1 MTAHLSRGNRARS
14 GNSLCGIIGCGT
26 GIMRDEIRD
35 SGMKRILFVDDDL
48 RFLEALRVGL
58 LPRADEW
65 SMTFV
70 ESGARA
76 VQELEQTPRDVLVAD
91 VRMPGMDGAQ
101 LLRTVRERW
110 PDTVRIVLSGGA
122 DLGDV
127 VRLLPVAHQYLSKPC
142 QAKRLEEV
150 IERSLALKEIL
161 SKSVLRAL
169 LGSTE
174 RLPAQP
180 RVFSRL
186 QVAMANEKISS
197 REVSRIIRA
206 DAMVTAK
213 VLQIVNSAF
222 FRPARRVTSIEQ
234 AVTYLGFP
242 AVRNLAMCAEVFAHR
257 PSSGSAVPLDLERL
271 QQHANRVAAV
281 VHTLTA
287 DTFWNDDAV
296 LAALLHD
303 IGYWVLVQERPR
315 ELEQALEVAIA
326 DRIPM
331 HEAEARVLGAS
342 HAEVGAYLLGLWGLP
357 YPIVEAVAR
366 HHTPEAVRVEK
377 FDVLAALAVAMALSG
392 TDDSDVFRGMTPPR
406 SGGVGESYLG
416 RLGAPFTWSQA
427 EERAVACLRRI
438 DREGR

>member
-1 MTAHLSRGNRARS
+1 
-14 GNSLCGIIGCGT
+14 
-26 GIMRDEIRD
+26 
-35 SGMKRILFVDDDL
+35 MKRILFVDDDL

-58 LPRADEW
+58 QPRAADW
-65 SMTFV
+65 IMSFV

-76 VQELEQTPRDVLVAD
+76 IEELEQWPQDVLVAD
-91 VRMPGMDGAQ
+91 VRMPEMDGAQ

-110 PDTVRIVLSGGA
+110 PDTIRIVLSGAA
-122 DLGDV
+122 DLADV
-127 VRLLPVAHQYLSKPC
+127 IRLLPIAHQYLNKPVL
-142 QAKRLEEV
+142 AKRLEEV
-150 IERSLALKEIL
+150 IERSLDVKAIL
-161 SKSVLRAL
+161 SKQSLRAL
-169 LGSTE
+169 MGSTD

-186 QVAMANEKISS
+186 RVAMANEKISA

-222 FRPARRVTSIEQ
+222 FGPPRRVTSIEQ

-257 PSSGSAVPLDLERL
+257 PRNSFAAPLSLERL
-271 QQHANRVAAV
+271 QQHTNRVAAV
-281 VHTLTA
+281 IHALTSGA
-287 DTFWNDDAV
+287 ASNDDAV

-303 IGYWVLVQERPR
+303 IGYWVLVQECP
-315 ELEQALEVAIA
+315 EDLEKALDIAIA

-366 HHTPEAVRVEK
+366 HHTPEGVHTAK

-392 TDDSDVFRGMTPPR
+392 TDDSDVFLRTPPR
-406 SGGVGESYLG
+406 SSGVEESYLAA
-416 RLGAPFTWSQA
+416 LDAPFTWGQA
-427 EERAVACLRRI
+427 ERRAVECLGQI
-438 DREGR
+438 EREGAG

>member
-1 MTAHLSRGNRARS
+1 MRNQ
-14 GNSLCGIIGCGT
+14 IT
-26 GIMRDEIRD
+26 GF
-35 SGMKRILFVDDDL
+35 GMKRILFVDDDL

-65 SMTFV
+65 TMTFV

-76 VQELEQTPRDVLVAD
+76 IEELERSPRDVIVAD

-101 LLRTVRERW
+101 LLRAVRERW
-110 PDTVRIVLSGGA
+110 PDTVRIVLSGAA
-122 DLGDV
+122 DLADV
-127 VRLLPVAHQYLSKPC
+127 VRLLPVAHQYLNKPC
-142 QAKRLEEV
+142 QARQLEEV
-150 IERSLALKEIL
+150 IERSLDVQAIL

-169 LGSTE
+169 LGSTD
-174 RLPAQP
+174 RVPAQP

-186 QVAMANEKISS
+186 QVAMANEKISA

-242 AVRNLAMCAEVFAHR
+242 AVRNLALCAEVFAHR
-257 PSSGSAVPLDLERL
+257 PRDGSAVPLNLERL
-271 QQHANRVAAV
+271 QQHATQVAAV
-281 VHTLTA
+281 VHALTTE
-287 DTFWNDDAV
+287 TFWNDDAV

-315 ELEQALEVAIA
+315 DLEKALEVAIA

-331 HEAEARVLGAS
+331 HEAETRVLGAS

-366 HHTPEAVRVEK
+366 HHTPADVRIAK
-377 FDVLAALAVAMALSG
+377 FDVLASLALAMALSG
-392 TDDSDVFRGMTPPR
+392 TDDSDVFLKTPPR
-406 SGGVGESYLG
+406 SAGVQESYLAN
-416 RLGAPFTWSQA
+416 LSAPYTWSEA
-427 EERAVACLRRI
+427 EERAVECLRRI
-438 DREGR
+438 EHENR

>member
-1 MTAHLSRGNRARS
+1 
-14 GNSLCGIIGCGT
+14 
-26 GIMRDEIRD
+26 
-35 SGMKRILFVDDDL
+35 MKRVLFVDDDL
-48 RFLEALRVGL
+48 RILEALRVGL
-58 LPRADEW
+58 LPRAVEW
-65 SMTFV
+65 TMTFV

-76 VQELEQTPRDVLVAD
+76 IQELEQSPQDVLVAD
-91 VRMPGMDGAQ
+91 VRMPEMDGAQ
-101 LLRTVRERW
+101 LLRAVRERW
-110 PDTVRIVLSGGA
+110 PDTVRIVLSGAA

-142 QAKRLEEV
+142 SAKRLEEV
-150 IERSLALKEIL
+150 IERSLGVKEIL
-161 SKSVLRAL
+161 SKQGLRAL
-169 LGSTE
+169 MGGTD

-186 QVAMANEKISS
+186 QVAMANEKISA

-222 FRPARRVTSIEQ
+222 FGPARRVTSIEQ

-242 AVRNLAMCAEVFAHR
+242 AVRNLAMCAEVFAYR
-257 PSSGSAVPLDLERL
+257 PGNGSAAPLNLERL

-281 VHTLTA
+281 VHALTA
-287 DTFWNDDAV
+287 ETAWNDDAM

-303 IGYWVLVQERPR
+303 IGYWVLVQERPQD
-315 ELEQALEVAIA
+315 LEKALEMAIA

-331 HEAEARVLGAS
+331 HEAETRVLGAS

-366 HHTPEAVRVEK
+366 HHTPEGVPNGK

-392 TDDSDVFRGMTPPR
+392 TDDSDVFLRTTPR
-406 SGGVGESYLG
+406 SSPVGESYFEGLD
-416 RLGAPFTWSQA
+416 APFTWGQA
-427 EERAVACLRRI
+427 EERAVVCLRSI
-438 DREGR
+438 ERESQ

>member
-1 MTAHLSRGNRARS
+1 MT
-14 GNSLCGIIGCGT
+14 
-26 GIMRDEIRD
+26 
-35 SGMKRILFVDDDL
+35 RILFVDDDL

-58 LPRADEW
+58 LPRADAW

-76 VQELEQTPRDVLVAD
+76 LEQLERSPQDVLVAD

-110 PDTVRIVLSGGA
+110 PDTVRIVLSGAA

-142 QAKRLEEV
+142 LAWRIGEV
-150 IERSLALKEIL
+150 IERSLELKAIL

-169 LGSTE
+169 LGGTD

-186 QVAMANEKISS
+186 QVAMTNEKISA

-257 PSSGSAVPLDLERL
+257 PADGSAVPLNLERL
-271 QQHANRVAAV
+271 QQHSNRVAAV

-287 DTFWNDDAV
+287 EASWNDDAV
-296 LAALLHD
+296 LSALVHD

-315 ELEQALEVAIA
+315 DLEKALEVAIA

-331 HEAEARVLGAS
+331 YEAETRVLGAS

-366 HHTPEAVRVEK
+366 HHTPEGVRIGK
-377 FDVLAALAVAMALSG
+377 FDVLPALVVAMALSG
-392 TDDSDVFRGMTPPR
+392 TDDSDVFLKTTPRG
-406 SGGVGESYLG
+406 SGVGESYLG
-416 RLGAPFTWSQA
+416 SFDAPFNWSQA
-427 EERAVACLRRI
+427 EERAVECLRRI
-438 DREGR
+438 DRESR

>member
-1 MTAHLSRGNRARS
+1 MT
-14 GNSLCGIIGCGT
+14 
-26 GIMRDEIRD
+26 
-35 SGMKRILFVDDDL
+35 RILFVDDDL

-58 LPRADEW
+58 LPRADTW

-76 VQELEQTPRDVLVAD
+76 LEQLERSPQDVLVAD

-110 PDTVRIVLSGGA
+110 PDTVRIVLSGAA

-142 QAKRLEEV
+142 LAWRIQEV
-150 IERSLALKEIL
+150 IERSLELKAIL

-169 LGSTE
+169 LGATD

-186 QVAMANEKISS
+186 QVAMANEKISA

-257 PSSGSAVPLDLERL
+257 PGDGSAVPLNLERL
-271 QQHANRVAAV
+271 QQHSNRVAAV
-281 VHTLTA
+281 VHALTA
-287 DTFWNDDAV
+287 EASWNDDAV
-296 LAALLHD
+296 LSALVHD

-315 ELEQALEVAIA
+315 DLEKALEVAIA

-331 HEAEARVLGAS
+331 YEAETRVLGAS

-366 HHTPEAVRVEK
+366 HHTPEGVRIGK
-377 FDVLAALAVAMALSG
+377 FDVLPALVVAMALSG
-392 TDDSDVFRGMTPPR
+392 TDDSDVFLKTTPRGN
-406 SGGVGESYLG
+406 GVGESYLG
-416 RLGAPFTWSQA
+416 GLDAPFSWSQA
-427 EERAVACLRRI
+427 EERAVECLRRI
-438 DREGR
+438 DRENR

>member
-1 MTAHLSRGNRARS
+1 
-14 GNSLCGIIGCGT
+14 
-26 GIMRDEIRD
+26 
-35 SGMKRILFVDDDL
+35 MKRILFVDDDL

-58 LPRADEW
+58 QPRATDW
-65 SMTFV
+65 IMSFV

-76 VQELEQTPRDVLVAD
+76 IQQLEQSPQDVLVAD
-91 VRMPGMDGAQ
+91 VRMPEMDGAQ

-110 PDTVRIVLSGGA
+110 PDTIRIVLSGAA
-122 DLGDV
+122 DLADV
-127 VRLLPVAHQYLSKPC
+127 VRLLPIAHQYLNKPC
-142 QAKRLEEV
+142 LAKRLEEV
-150 IERSLALKEIL
+150 IERSLDVKAIL
-161 SKSVLRAL
+161 SQQSLRAL
-169 LGSTE
+169 MGSTD

-186 QVAMANEKISS
+186 RVAMANERISA

-222 FRPARRVTSIEQ
+222 FGPARRVTSIEQ

-257 PSSGSAVPLDLERL
+257 PRNSFAAPLSLERL
-271 QQHANRVAAV
+271 QQHTNRVAAV
-281 VHTLTA
+281 IHALTSGTA
-287 DTFWNDDAV
+287 SNDDAV

-303 IGYWVLVQERPR
+303 IGYWVLVQECP
-315 ELEQALEVAIA
+315 EDLEKALDIAIA
-326 DRIPM
+326 DRIPI
-331 HEAEARVLGAS
+331 HEAETRVLGAS

-366 HHTPEAVRVEK
+366 HHTPEGVHTAK

-392 TDDSDVFRGMTPPR
+392 TDDSDVFLRTPPR
-406 SGGVGESYLG
+406 SSGVEESYLEA
-416 RLGAPFTWSQA
+416 LDAPFTWGQA
-427 EERAVACLRRI
+427 ERLAVECLGKIEREAER
-438 DREGR
+438 

>member
-1 MTAHLSRGNRARS
+1 MT
-14 GNSLCGIIGCGT
+14 
-26 GIMRDEIRD
+26 
-35 SGMKRILFVDDDL
+35 RILFVDDDL

-58 LPRADEW
+58 LPRADAW

-76 VQELEQTPRDVLVAD
+76 LEELERASQDVLVAD

-110 PDTVRIVLSGGA
+110 PDTVRIVLSGAA

-142 QAKRLEEV
+142 LARRLEEV
-150 IERSLALKEIL
+150 IERSLDLKAIL

-169 LGSTE
+169 LGGTD

-186 QVAMANEKISS
+186 QVAMANEKIST

-222 FRPARRVTSIEQ
+222 FRPAKRVTSIEQ

-257 PSSGSAVPLDLERL
+257 PSSGAVVPLNLERL

-281 VHTLTA
+281 VHALTA
-287 DTFWNDDAV
+287 ETTWNDDAV
-296 LAALLHD
+296 LSALLHD

-315 ELEQALEVAIA
+315 DLEKAFEVAVA

-331 HEAEARVLGAS
+331 YEAETRVLGAS

-366 HHTPEAVRVEK
+366 HHTPEDVRIGK
-377 FDVLAALAVAMALSG
+377 FDVLPALAVAMALSG
-392 TDDSDVFRGMTPPR
+392 TDDSDVFLTTTPR
-406 SGGVGESYLG
+406 SNGVGESYLG
-416 RLGAPFTWSQA
+416 SLDAPFTWSQA
-427 EERAVACLRRI
+427 EERAVECLRRI

>member
-1 MTAHLSRGNRARS
+1 
-14 GNSLCGIIGCGT
+14 
-26 GIMRDEIRD
+26 
-35 SGMKRILFVDDDL
+35 MKRILFVDDEL

-58 LPRADEW
+58 QPRATDW
-65 SMTFV
+65 MMSFV

-76 VQELEQTPRDVLVAD
+76 IQLLEQAPQDVLVAD
-91 VRMPGMDGAQ
+91 VRMPEMDGAQ

-110 PDTVRIVLSGGA
+110 PDTIRIVLSGAA
-122 DLGDV
+122 DLADV
-127 VRLLPVAHQYLSKPC
+127 IRLLPIAHQYLNKPC
-142 QAKRLEEV
+142 LAKRLEEV
-150 IERSLALKEIL
+150 IERSLDVKAIL
-161 SKSVLRAL
+161 SQQSLRAL
-169 LGSTE
+169 MGSTD

-186 QVAMANEKISS
+186 RVAMANEKISA

-222 FRPARRVTSIEQ
+222 FGPARRVTSIEQ

-257 PSSGSAVPLDLERL
+257 PRNSFAAPLSLERL
-271 QQHANRVAAV
+271 QQHTNRVATVIHA
-281 VHTLTA
+281 LTSGTA
-287 DTFWNDDAV
+287 WNDDAV

-303 IGYWVLVQERPR
+303 IGYWVLVQECPE
-315 ELEQALEVAIA
+315 ELEKALDIAIA
-326 DRIPM
+326 ERIPI
-331 HEAEARVLGAS
+331 HEAETRVLGAS

-366 HHTPEAVRVEK
+366 HHTPEGVHTAK

-392 TDDSDVFRGMTPPR
+392 TDDSDVFLRTPPR
-406 SGGVGESYLG
+406 SSGVEESYLEA
-416 RLGAPFTWSQA
+416 LDAPFTWGQA
-427 EERAVACLRRI
+427 ERHAVECLSKIEREAR
-438 DREGR
+438 G

>member
-1 MTAHLSRGNRARS
+1 MT
-14 GNSLCGIIGCGT
+14 
-26 GIMRDEIRD
+26 
-35 SGMKRILFVDDDL
+35 RILFVDDDL

-58 LPRADEW
+58 LPRADTW

-76 VQELEQTPRDVLVAD
+76 LEELERSPQDMLVAD

-101 LLRTVRERW
+101 LLRAVRERW
-110 PDTVRIVLSGGA
+110 PDTVRIVLSGAA

-142 QAKRLEEV
+142 LARRLEEV
-150 IERSLALKEIL
+150 IERSLDLKAML

-169 LGSTE
+169 LGGTD

-186 QVAMANEKISS
+186 QVAMANEKIST

-257 PSSGSAVPLDLERL
+257 PRNASVAPLNLERL
-271 QQHANRVAAV
+271 QQHSNRVAAV

-287 DTFWNDDAV
+287 ETAWNDDAV

-303 IGYWVLVQERPR
+303 IGYWLLVQERPR
-315 ELEQALEVAIA
+315 DLEKAFEVAVA
-326 DRIPM
+326 ERIPM
-331 HEAEARVLGAS
+331 YEAETRVLGAS

-366 HHTPEAVRVEK
+366 HHTPEGVRIGK
-377 FDVLAALAVAMALSG
+377 FDVLPALAVAMALSG
-392 TDDSDVFRGMTPPR
+392 TDDSDVFRQTTPR
-406 SGGVGESYLG
+406 STGVKESYLEG
-416 RLGAPFTWSQA
+416 LDTPFTWSQA
-427 EERAVACLRRI
+427 EERAVECLRRI
-438 DREGR
+438 DRENR

>member
-1 MTAHLSRGNRARS
+1 MT
-14 GNSLCGIIGCGT
+14 
-26 GIMRDEIRD
+26 
-35 SGMKRILFVDDDL
+35 RILFVDDDL

-58 LPRADEW
+58 LPRADTW

-76 VQELEQTPRDVLVAD
+76 LEELERSPQDVLVAD

-110 PDTVRIVLSGGA
+110 PDTVRIVLSGA
-122 DLGDV
+122 AELGDV

-142 QAKRLEEV
+142 LARRLEEV
-150 IERSLALKEIL
+150 IERSLDLRALL
-161 SKSVLRAL
+161 SRSVLRAL
-169 LGSTE
+169 LGGTD

-186 QVAMANEKISS
+186 QVAMANEKIST

-257 PSSGSAVPLDLERL
+257 PGKGSVAPLNLERL
-271 QQHANRVAAV
+271 QEHSNRVAAV
-281 VHTLTA
+281 VHALTSELA
-287 DTFWNDDAV
+287 WNDDAV
-296 LAALLHD
+296 LSALLHD

-315 ELEQALEVAIA
+315 DLEKALEVAISE
-326 DRIPM
+326 RIPM
-331 HEAEARVLGAS
+331 YEAETRVLGAS

-366 HHTPEAVRVEK
+366 HHTPEGVRIGK
-377 FDVLAALAVAMALSG
+377 FDALPALVVAMALSG
-392 TDDSDVFRGMTPPR
+392 TDDSDVFLTTTPR
-406 SGGVGESYLG
+406 SKSVGEAYLD
-416 RLGAPFTWSQA
+416 RLDAPFTWGQA
-427 EERAVACLRRI
+427 EERAVECLRRI
-438 DREGR
+438 DRETR

>member
-1 MTAHLSRGNRARS
+1 MT
-14 GNSLCGIIGCGT
+14 
-26 GIMRDEIRD
+26 
-35 SGMKRILFVDDDL
+35 RILFVDDDL
-48 RFLEALRVGL
+48 RLLEALRVGL
-58 LPRADEW
+58 LPRADTW

-76 VQELEQTPRDVLVAD
+76 LEELERSPQDVLVAD

-110 PDTVRIVLSGGA
+110 PDTVRIVLSGA
-122 DLGDV
+122 AELADV

-142 QAKRLEEV
+142 LARRLEEV
-150 IERSLALKEIL
+150 IERSLDLKAIL

-169 LGSTE
+169 LGGTD

-186 QVAMANEKISS
+186 QVAMANEKIST

-257 PSSGSAVPLDLERL
+257 PANASVAPLNLERL
-271 QQHANRVAAV
+271 QQHSNRVAAV
-281 VHTLTA
+281 VHALTSELA
-287 DTFWNDDAV
+287 WNDDAV
-296 LAALLHD
+296 LSALLHD

-315 ELEQALEVAIA
+315 DLEKALEVSIA

-331 HEAEARVLGAS
+331 YEAETRVLGAS

-366 HHTPEAVRVEK
+366 HHTPEGVRIGK
-377 FDVLAALAVAMALSG
+377 FDVLPALAVGMALSG
-392 TDDSDVFRGMTPPR
+392 TDDSDVFLTTTPR
-406 SGGVGESYLG
+406 SNDVGESYLD
-416 RLGAPFTWSQA
+416 RLDAPLTWSQA
-427 EERAVACLRRI
+427 EERAVECLRRI
-438 DREGR
+438 DRENR

>member
-1 MTAHLSRGNRARS
+1 
-14 GNSLCGIIGCGT
+14 
-26 GIMRDEIRD
+26 
-35 SGMKRILFVDDDL
+35 MKRILFVDDDL
-48 RFLEALRVGL
+48 RFLEALRVAL

-65 SMTFV
+65 TMTFV

-76 VQELEQTPRDVLVAD
+76 IQELEGTPQDVIVAD
-91 VRMPGMDGAQ
+91 VRMPEMDGAQ

-110 PDTVRIVLSGGA
+110 PDTIRIVLSCGA

-127 VRLLPVAHQYLSKPC
+127 VRLLPIAHQYLSKPC
-142 QAKRLEEV
+142 PAKRFEEV
-150 IERSLALKEIL
+150 IERSLGVKAIL
-161 SKSVLRAL
+161 SKEGLRAL
-169 LGSTE
+169 MGSTD

-186 QVAMANEKISS
+186 QVAMANEKISA

-222 FRPARRVTSIEQ
+222 FGPARRVTSVEQ

-242 AVRNLAMCAEVFAHR
+242 AVRNLAMCAEVFAYR
-257 PSSGSAVPLDLERL
+257 PSNRYAMPLNLERL

-281 VHTLTA
+281 VHALTGETA
-287 DTFWNDDAV
+287 WNDDAM

-303 IGYWVLVQERPR
+303 IGYWVLVQERPQ
-315 ELEQALEVAIA
+315 ELEKAVEVAIA
-326 DRIPM
+326 ERIPM

-342 HAEVGAYLLGLWGLP
+342 HAEVGAYLLGIWGLP
-357 YPIVEAVAR
+357 YPIVEAVA
-366 HHTPEAVRVEK
+366 HHHAPEGVRIAK

-392 TDDSDVFRGMTPPR
+392 TDDSDVFVKTVPR
-406 SGGVGESYLG
+406 STGVGESYLEG
-416 RLGAPFTWSQA
+416 LGAPFTWGQA
-427 EERAVACLRRI
+427 EERAVECLGKI
-438 DREGR
+438 EHDGR

>member
-1 MTAHLSRGNRARS
+1 
-14 GNSLCGIIGCGT
+14 
-26 GIMRDEIRD
+26 
-35 SGMKRILFVDDDL
+35 MKRILFVDDDL

-58 LPRADEW
+58 QPRAADW
-65 SMTFV
+65 IMSFV

-76 VQELEQTPRDVLVAD
+76 IQELEQSPQDVLVAD
-91 VRMPGMDGAQ
+91 VRMPEMDGAQ

-110 PDTVRIVLSGGA
+110 PDTIRIVLSGAA
-122 DLGDV
+122 DLADV
-127 VRLLPVAHQYLSKPC
+127 IRLLPIAHQYLNKPC
-142 QAKRLEEV
+142 LAKRLEEV
-150 IERSLALKEIL
+150 IERSLDVKAIL
-161 SKSVLRAL
+161 SKQSLRAL
-169 LGSTE
+169 MGSTD

-186 QVAMANEKISS
+186 RVAMANEKISA

-222 FRPARRVTSIEQ
+222 FGPARRVTSIEQ

-257 PSSGSAVPLDLERL
+257 PRNSFAAPLSLERL
-271 QQHANRVAAV
+271 QQHTNRVAAV
-281 VHTLTA
+281 IHALTSGTA
-287 DTFWNDDAV
+287 WNDDAV

-303 IGYWVLVQERPR
+303 IGYWVLVQECPQD
-315 ELEQALEVAIA
+315 LERALDIAIA
-326 DRIPM
+326 DRIPI
-331 HEAEARVLGAS
+331 HEAETRVLGAS

-366 HHTPEAVRVEK
+366 HHTPEGVHTAK

-392 TDDSDVFRGMTPPR
+392 TDDSDVFLRTPPR
-406 SGGVGESYLG
+406 SSGVEESYLKA
-416 RLGAPFTWSQA
+416 LDAPFTWGHA
-427 EERAVACLRRI
+427 ERRAVECLAKI
-438 DREGR
+438 EREGEG

>member
-1 MTAHLSRGNRARS
+1 M
-14 GNSLCGIIGCGT
+14 
-26 GIMRDEIRD
+26 M
-35 SGMKRILFVDDDL
+35 RILFVDDDL

-58 LPRADEW
+58 LPRDAAW

-76 VQELEQTPRDVLVAD
+76 IQELERSPQDVLVAD
-91 VRMPGMDGAQ
+91 VRMPEMDGAQ

-110 PDTVRIVLSGGA
+110 PDTIRIVLSGAA
-122 DLGDV
+122 DLEDV
-127 VRLLPVAHQYLSKPC
+127 VRLLPIAHQYLSKPC
-142 QAKRLEEV
+142 LAKRLEEV
-150 IERSLALKEIL
+150 IERSLDVKAIL
-161 SKSVLRAL
+161 SNQSLRAL
-169 LGSTE
+169 MGGTN

-186 QVAMANEKISS
+186 RVAMANERISA

-222 FRPARRVTSIEQ
+222 FGPARRVTSIEQ
-234 AVTYLGFP
+234 AVMYLGFP

-257 PSSGSAVPLDLERL
+257 PTNGSAAPLSLERL

-281 VHTLTA
+281 VHALTA
-287 DTFWNDDAV
+287 GTVWNDDAV

-303 IGYWVLVQERPR
+303 IGYWVLLQECPQD
-315 ELEQALEVAIA
+315 LEKAVEMAIA
-326 DRIPM
+326 DRIPI
-331 HEAEARVLGAS
+331 HEAEKRVLGAS

-366 HHTPEAVRVEK
+366 HHTPDGVRIGK

-392 TDDSDVFRGMTPPR
+392 TDDSDVFLKTPPR
-406 SGGVGESYLG
+406 SSGVEESYLEG
-416 RLGAPFTWSQA
+416 LVAPFTWSQA
-427 EERAVACLRRI
+427 EKRAVECLGKIER
-438 DREGR
+438 DGEGL

>member
-1 MTAHLSRGNRARS
+1 MTGVPPRGDAHHRQGVPCRYYVKHRTY
-14 GNSLCGIIGCGT
+14 GIS
-26 GIMRDEIRD
+26 DP
-35 SGMKRILFVDDDL
+35 GMKRILFVDDDL
-48 RFLEALRVGL
+48 RFLQALRVGL
-58 LPRADEW
+58 QPRAAEW
-65 SMTFV
+65 MMTFV

-76 VQELEQTPRDVLVAD
+76 IQELEQSPQDVLVAD
-91 VRMPGMDGAQ
+91 VRMPEMDGAQ
-101 LLRTVRERW
+101 LLRAVRERW

-127 VRLLPVAHQYLSKPC
+127 VRLLPIAHQYLSKPF

-150 IERSLALKEIL
+150 IERSLGVQAIL
-161 SKSVLRAL
+161 SKQSLRAL
-169 LGSTE
+169 MGGTD

-186 QVAMANEKISS
+186 RVAMANEKISA

-222 FRPARRVTSIEQ
+222 FGPPRRVTSIEQ
-234 AVTYLGFP
+234 AVMYLGFP

-257 PSSGSAVPLDLERL
+257 PGIGSAAPLNLERL

-281 VHTLTA
+281 VHALTA
-287 DTFWNDDAV
+287 DTAWNDDAV

-315 ELEQALEVAIA
+315 ELGKAVEMATAE
-326 DRIPM
+326 RIPI
-331 HEAEARVLGAS
+331 HEAEMHVLGAS

-357 YPIVEAVAR
+357 YPVVEAVAR
-366 HHTPEAVRVEK
+366 HHAPEDVRGAK
-377 FDVLAALAVAMALSG
+377 FDVLAAVAVAMALSG
-392 TDDSDVFRGMTPPR
+392 TDDSDVFFKTPPR
-406 SGGVGESYLG
+406 SSGVGESYLEG
-416 RLGAPFTWSQA
+416 LDAPFTWDQA
-427 EERAVACLRRI
+427 EKRAVECLSQI
-438 DREGR
+438 EREA

>member
-1 MTAHLSRGNRARS
+1 METVPL
-14 GNSLCGIIGCGT
+14 
-26 GIMRDEIRD
+26 
-35 SGMKRILFVDDDL
+35 KRILFVDDDL

-58 LPRADEW
+58 LPCAAEW

-76 VQELEQTPRDVLVAD
+76 IQELERSPQDVLIAD
-91 VRMPGMDGAQ
+91 VRMPEMDGAE

-110 PDTVRIVLSGGA
+110 PDTVRIVLSGAA
-122 DLGDV
+122 DLNDV
-127 VRLLPVAHQYLSKPC
+127 VRLLPVAHQYLRKPC
-142 QAKRLEEV
+142 LAKRLEEV
-150 IERSLALKEIL
+150 IERSLGVKAIL
-161 SKSVLRAL
+161 SKQGLRAL
-169 LGSTE
+169 MASTS

-180 RVFSRL
+180 RVFARL
-186 QVAMANEKISS
+186 QVAMANEKISA
-197 REVSRIIRA
+197 RDVSRIIRA

-222 FRPARRVTSIEQ
+222 FVPARRVTSIEQ

-242 AVRNLAMCAEVFAHR
+242 AVRNLAMCAEIFAHR
-257 PSSGSAVPLDLERL
+257 PSNDSFATLNLERL

-281 VHTLTA
+281 VHVLTA
-287 DTFWNDDAV
+287 GTTWNDDAV

-315 ELEQALEVAIA
+315 DLEKALEMAIA

-331 HEAEARVLGAS
+331 HEAEMRVLGAS

-366 HHTPEAVRVEK
+366 HHTPEGVPIGK

-392 TDDSDVFRGMTPPR
+392 TDDSDVFLKVSPR
-406 SGGVGESYLG
+406 SSSVKEWYLEG
-416 RLGAPFTWSQA
+416 LDAPFTWTQA
-427 EERAVACLRRI
+427 EERAVECLGRI
-438 DREGR
+438 ERERQ

>member
-1 MTAHLSRGNRARS
+1 M
-14 GNSLCGIIGCGT
+14 
-26 GIMRDEIRD
+26 
-35 SGMKRILFVDDDL
+35 
-48 RFLEALRVGL
+48 
-58 LPRADEW
+58 
-65 SMTFV
+65 
-70 ESGARA
+70 
-76 VQELEQTPRDVLVAD
+76 
-91 VRMPGMDGAQ
+91 
-101 LLRTVRERW
+101 
-110 PDTVRIVLSGGA
+110 
-122 DLGDV
+122 
-127 VRLLPVAHQYLSKPC
+127 RLLPVAHQYLSKPC
-142 QAKRLEEV
+142 LAKRLEEV
-150 IERSLALKEIL
+150 IERSLDLKAIL

-169 LGSTE
+169 LGGTD

-186 QVAMANEKISS
+186 QVAMANEKIST

-257 PSSGSAVPLDLERL
+257 PSNGAAVPLNLERL

-281 VHTLTA
+281 VHVLTA
-287 DTFWNDDAV
+287 ETGWNDDAV

-315 ELEQALEVAIA
+315 DLEKAFEVAVA

-331 HEAEARVLGAS
+331 YEAETRVLGAS

-366 HHTPEAVRVEK
+366 HHTPEGVRIGK
-377 FDVLAALAVAMALSG
+377 FDVLPALAVAMALSG
-392 TDDSDVFRGMTPPR
+392 TDDSDVFLTTTPR
-406 SGGVGESYLG
+406 SNGVGESYLG
-416 RLGAPFTWSQA
+416 SLDAPFTWSQA
-427 EERAVACLRRI
+427 EERAVECLRRI
-438 DREGR
+438 DRESR

>member
-1 MTAHLSRGNRARS
+1 MT
-14 GNSLCGIIGCGT
+14 
-26 GIMRDEIRD
+26 
-35 SGMKRILFVDDDL
+35 RILFVDDDL

-58 LPRADEW
+58 LPRADTW

-76 VQELEQTPRDVLVAD
+76 LEELDRSPQDVLVAD

-110 PDTVRIVLSGGA
+110 PDTVRIVLSGAA

-142 QAKRLEEV
+142 LAWRIEEV
-150 IERSLALKEIL
+150 IERSLELQAIL

-169 LGSTE
+169 LGGTD

-186 QVAMANEKISS
+186 QVAMANEKISA

-257 PSSGSAVPLDLERL
+257 PGDGSAVPLNLERL
-271 QQHANRVAAV
+271 QQHSNRVAAV
-281 VHTLTA
+281 VHALTA
-287 DTFWNDDAV
+287 EASWNDDAV
-296 LAALLHD
+296 LSALVHD

-315 ELEQALEVAIA
+315 DLEKALEVAIA

-331 HEAEARVLGAS
+331 YEAETRVLGAS

-366 HHTPEAVRVEK
+366 HHTPAGVRIGK
-377 FDVLAALAVAMALSG
+377 FDVLPALVVAMALSG
-392 TDDSDVFRGMTPPR
+392 TDDSDVFLKTTPRGN
-406 SGGVGESYLG
+406 GVGESYLG
-416 RLGAPFTWSQA
+416 SLDAPFNWSQA
-427 EERAVACLRRI
+427 EERAVECLRRM
-438 DREGR
+438 DRENR

>member
-1 MTAHLSRGNRARS
+1 MTRV
-14 GNSLCGIIGCGT
+14 
-26 GIMRDEIRD
+26 
-35 SGMKRILFVDDDL
+35 LFVDDDL

-58 LPRADEW
+58 LPRADTW

-76 VQELEQTPRDVLVAD
+76 LEELERAPQDVLVAD

-110 PDTVRIVLSGGA
+110 PDTVRIVLSGAA

-142 QAKRLEEV
+142 LARRLEEV
-150 IERSLALKEIL
+150 IERSLDLKAIL

-169 LGSTE
+169 LGGTD

-186 QVAMANEKISS
+186 QVAMANEKIST

-257 PSSGSAVPLDLERL
+257 PSNGAVVPLNLERL

-281 VHTLTA
+281 VHALTVETA
-287 DTFWNDDAV
+287 WNDDAV
-296 LAALLHD
+296 LSALLHD

-315 ELEQALEVAIA
+315 DLEKAFEVAVA

-331 HEAEARVLGAS
+331 YEAETRVLGAS

-366 HHTPEAVRVEK
+366 HHTPEGVRVGK
-377 FDVLAALAVAMALSG
+377 FDVLPALAVAMALSG
-392 TDDSDVFRGMTPPR
+392 TDDSDVFLKTTPR
-406 SGGVGESYLG
+406 SNGVGEPYLG
-416 RLGAPFTWSQA
+416 GLDAPFTWSQA
-427 EERAVACLRRI
+427 EERAVECLRRI
-438 DREGR
+438 DRENR

>member
-1 MTAHLSRGNRARS
+1 MT
-14 GNSLCGIIGCGT
+14 
-26 GIMRDEIRD
+26 
-35 SGMKRILFVDDDL
+35 RILFVDDDL

-58 LPRADEW
+58 LPRADTW

-70 ESGARA
+70 ESGPRA
-76 VQELEQTPRDVLVAD
+76 LEELERSPQDVLVAD

-110 PDTVRIVLSGGA
+110 PDTVRIVLSGAA

-142 QAKRLEEV
+142 LARRLEEV
-150 IERSLALKEIL
+150 IERSLDLRAIL

-169 LGSTE
+169 LGGTD

-186 QVAMANEKISS
+186 QVAMANEKIST
-197 REVSRIIRA
+197 REVSGIIRA

-257 PSSGSAVPLDLERL
+257 PSNGSVAPLNLERL
-271 QQHANRVAAV
+271 QQHSNRVAAV
-281 VHTLTA
+281 VHALAAETA
-287 DTFWNDDAV
+287 WDDDAV

-303 IGYWVLVQERPR
+303 IGYWVLVQDRPR
-315 ELEQALEVAIA
+315 DLEKALEVAVTE
-326 DRIPM
+326 RIPM
-331 HEAEARVLGAS
+331 YEAETRVLGAS

-366 HHTPEAVRVEK
+366 HHTAEGVRIGK
-377 FDVLAALAVAMALSG
+377 FDVLPALAVAMALSG
-392 TDDSDVFRGMTPPR
+392 TDDSDVFLTTTPR
-406 SGGVGESYLG
+406 SDGVKESYLEN
-416 RLGAPFTWSQA
+416 LDAPFTWGQA
-427 EERAVACLRRI
+427 EERAVECLRRI
-438 DREGR
+438 DRESR

>member
-1 MTAHLSRGNRARS
+1 VT
-14 GNSLCGIIGCGT
+14 
-26 GIMRDEIRD
+26 
-35 SGMKRILFVDDDL
+35 RILFVDDDL

-58 LPRADEW
+58 GPRADTW

-76 VQELEQTPRDVLVAD
+76 LEELERAPQDVLVAD
-91 VRMPGMDGAQ
+91 VRMPAMDGAQ

-110 PDTVRIVLSGGA
+110 PDTVRIVLSGAA

-142 QAKRLEEV
+142 LARRLEEV
-150 IERSLALKEIL
+150 IERSLDLKAIL

-169 LGSTE
+169 LGGTD

-186 QVAMANEKISS
+186 QVAMANEKIST

-257 PSSGSAVPLDLERL
+257 PRNGSTVPLNLERL

-281 VHTLTA
+281 VHALTA
-287 DTFWNDDAV
+287 ETAWNDDAV
-296 LAALLHD
+296 LSALLHD

-315 ELEQALEVAIA
+315 ELEKALEVAIA

-331 HEAEARVLGAS
+331 HEAETRVLGAS

-357 YPIVEAVAR
+357 YPIVEAIAR
-366 HHTPEAVRVEK
+366 HHTPEAVRIGK
-377 FDVLAALAVAMALSG
+377 FDVLPALAVAMALSG
-392 TDDSDVFRGMTPPR
+392 TDDSDVFLKTTPR
-406 SGGVGESYLG
+406 SNGVKESYLG
-416 RLGAPFTWSQA
+416 SLDAPFTWSQA
-427 EERAVACLRRI
+427 EERAVECLRRI
-438 DREGR
+438 DREGG